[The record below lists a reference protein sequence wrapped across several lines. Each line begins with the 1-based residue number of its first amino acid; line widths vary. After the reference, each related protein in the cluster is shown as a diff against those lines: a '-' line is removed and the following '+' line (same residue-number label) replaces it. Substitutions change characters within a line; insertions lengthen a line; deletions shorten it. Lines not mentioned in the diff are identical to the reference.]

1 MTYIRKTKDNYILLS
16 NYGYGWEEE
25 VIESTYKEIKER
37 LKEYRENCKYG
48 IFKHKKVRVKIWK
61 IKNRWLNSIIAKI

>member
-1 MTYIRKTKDNYILLS
+1 MAYIRKTKDNYILLS

-37 LKEYRENCKYG
+37 LKEYRENCKNG
-48 IFKHKKVRVKIWK
+48 IFKYKKIRVKIWQN
-61 IKNRWLNSIIAKI
+61 I